1 MAKPTTRSQKIALVS
16 LAIGAVVFGAGLYF
30 IPRSV
35 VPWWVDAIVGFFV
48 AVGLY
53 RSLLEQKAL
62 ETIVDN
68 KRD

>member
-1 MAKPTTRSQKIALVS
+1 MS
-16 LAIGAVVFGAGLYF
+16 LAIGAIIFGAGLYF

-35 VPWWVDAIVGFFV
+35 VPWWVDAIVCFFI

-62 ETIVDN
+62 ETIVDG